1 MGSGVS
7 SGSKSP
13 ALTWAGP
20 SLSLLRP
27 RDPLREA
34 EASFEDQVR
43 RDTFS
48 CVDLGGVVRAVL
60 KEMRL
65 HRWPAKERYFSQDL
79 CEFFRTYRIFPV
91 ERWPKF
97 FVRRFPKIVV
107 VVSRSSE

>member
-1 MGSGVS
+1 MSSWTTPSFSVLGV
-7 SGSKSP
+7 
-13 ALTWAGP
+13 
-20 SLSLLRP
+20 
-27 RDPLREA
+27 RDPCREA
-34 EASFEDQVR
+34 EASFEDQVLFS
-43 RDTFS
+43 TCS

-65 HRWPAKERYFSQDL
+65 HKWPAKERYYSQDL

-107 VVSRSSE
+107 VEYLL